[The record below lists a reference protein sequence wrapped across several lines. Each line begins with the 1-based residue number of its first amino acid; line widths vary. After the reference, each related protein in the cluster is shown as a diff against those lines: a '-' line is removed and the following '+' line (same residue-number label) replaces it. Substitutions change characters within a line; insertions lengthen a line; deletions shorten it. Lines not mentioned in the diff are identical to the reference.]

1 MNHKGGLD
9 RPVFHVIGAGRGGTS
24 LLASL
29 LNMHPSVDVGF
40 ERYAQDILM
49 NCEMPSDAVD
59 PVEHRLGMYLA
70 ACSVDACASA
80 ALGRLWGNK
89 ITTEQ
94 IYTAIL
100 ASDHH
105 RVRVQSLDF
114 FFNQLL
120 ADQLIVF
127 ILRDGRS
134 CVSSK
139 MNRAGLSLEEAC
151 VRWMFSV
158 RCWELMG
165 RRASPTLIIRFED
178 LVRHPVEVL
187 KGICHQL
194 GIAYQPTMLSGTTSE
209 HLLPEYRQA
218 GFDLSRLQE
227 VCLPPFGEAMI
238 RSDLLKTGYLMA
250 AKLMG

>member
-49 NCEMPSDAVD
+49 NCEMPSDGVD
-59 PVEHRLGMYLA
+59 PVEHRLGLYLA
-70 ACSVDACASA
+70 ACSVDAYASA
-80 ALGRLWGNK
+80 ASGHLWGNK

-94 IYTAIL
+94 IHAAIL
-100 ASDHH
+100 AKDDH
-105 RVRVQSLDF
+105 RDCVQSLDY

-127 ILRDGRS
+127 VLRDGRS

-151 VRWMFSV
+151 DRWMFSV
-158 RCWELMG
+158 QCWEFLG
-165 RRASPTLIIRFED
+165 RRSDPTVIIQFED

-194 GIAYQPTMLSGTTSE
+194 GIVYQPIMLSGTASE

-218 GFDLSRLQE
+218 GFDLSRLQG
-227 VCLPPFGEAMI
+227 VSLPPFGEAMI
-238 RSDLLKTGYLMA
+238 RSDMLKTGYI
-250 AKLMG
+250 

>member
-1 MNHKGGLD
+1 
-9 RPVFHVIGAGRGGTS
+9 
-24 LLASL
+24 
-29 LNMHPSVDVGF
+29 MHPSVDVGF

-49 NCEMPSDAVD
+49 NCEMPSDGVD
-59 PVEHRLGMYLA
+59 TVEHRLGVYLA

-80 ALGRLWGNK
+80 ASGHLWGNK

-94 IYTAIL
+94 IRAAIL
-100 ASDHH
+100 AEDDH
-105 RVRVQSLDF
+105 RDCDQSLDY

-120 ADQLIVF
+120 AEQLIVF

-151 VRWMFSV
+151 DRWMFSV
-158 RCWELMG
+158 RCWEFLS
-165 RRASPTLIIRFED
+165 RRSDPTVIIQFED

-194 GIAYQPTMLSGTTSE
+194 GIVYQPIMLSGTASE
-209 HLLPEYRQA
+209 QLLPEYRQA

-227 VCLPPFGEAMI
+227 VSLPPFGEAMI
-238 RSDLLKTGYLMA
+238 RSDLLKTGYI
-250 AKLMG
+250 